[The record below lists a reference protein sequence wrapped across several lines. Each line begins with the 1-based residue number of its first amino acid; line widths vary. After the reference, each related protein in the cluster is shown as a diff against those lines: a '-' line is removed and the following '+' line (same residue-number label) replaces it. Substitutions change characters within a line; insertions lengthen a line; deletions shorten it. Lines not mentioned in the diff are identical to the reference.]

1 MTLLA
6 PDIVEAILDGRRSG
20 RLSGGT
26 LRLRASEQG
35 RQGDTN
41 GLDHCSGTA
50 GRLIAQ
56 HEATSLLVDGGLD
69 DAVEVGD
76 DVLPL
81 EIQFSRLQP
90 VCNSLRS
97 TSARK
102 EVNRWPRIAASL
114 A

>member
-1 MTLLA
+1 MNSFFH
-6 PDIVEAILDGRRSG
+6 GRRGTTRTGCEAALARFCGRKSG

-41 GLDHCSGTA
+41 GPDHCSGTA

-90 VCNSLRS
+90 VLQ
-97 TSARK
+97 
-102 EVNRWPRIAASL
+102 
-114 A
+114 